1 MFKKT
6 AFICVLAA
14 ALIVLPSAKP
24 KQPKA
29 VTRFEKDTQALI
41 EEMNIVGMGAALI
54 QKGEVIYSN
63 GFGLADQ
70 SNETAFTS
78 QSVLKIAALSR
89 PFITIAVL
97 QQVEQGK
104 INLDK
109 DVSEYL
115 GFQLRNPSYPEIP
128 ITVRMLL
135 NSTSTI
141 VSSVP
146 SLADLDASKNPELA
160 KYFEEKGKPGVK
172 HNSSTAAF
180 NVAAAIVEKVSGER
194 FDAYCAAHLFQP
206 MGITAGFM
214 KEDFEAGAVAKSY
227 NWSTKSNKYI
237 NQKKAYPVLD
247 LENYVLGES
256 TFNLRPGGIMTNLEG
271 LTAFAQTILNLGVCP
286 TTGNKILSD
295 AMCFEMLRPQA
306 NKKRSG
312 LGIAYNTTA
321 VPDYVLGAVTGVTS
335 GTTTCFYFN
344 MEDKIAMVALCNGAR
359 DAEPDSNGK
368 IDNHFNREIR
378 KIFTDNFVK

>member
-6 AFICVLAA
+6 AFICAIA
-14 ALIVLPSAKP
+14 IALTVLPSAKP
-24 KQPKA
+24 KQNRA
-29 VTRFEKDTQALI
+29 VTNFEKDTKALI
-41 EEMNIVGMGAALI
+41 EEMNIVGMSAAII
-54 QKGEVIYSN
+54 QKGEVVYSK
-63 GFGLADQ
+63 GFGVADL
-70 SNETAFTS
+70 NTEAEFTP
-78 QSVLKIAALSR
+78 QTVLKLGAIAR
-89 PFITIAVL
+89 PFITVAVL

-104 INLDK
+104 INLDR
-109 DVSEYL
+109 DASDYL
-115 GFQLRNPSYPEIP
+115 GFQLRNPAYPEIP

-141 VSSVP
+141 VTTVP
-146 SLADLDASKNPELA
+146 TLQDLDASKNPEVA

-206 MGITAGFM
+206 MGITAGFS
-214 KEDFEAGAVAKSY
+214 KDDFEDGTVSRSY
-227 NWSTKSNKYI
+227 LWSTKSNKYFY
-237 NQKKAYPVLD
+237 QKKAYPVLD

-271 LTAFAQTILNLGVCP
+271 LTAFALTLMNNGVCP

-306 NKKRSG
+306 NKKRAG
-312 LGIAYNTTA
+312 LGISYNTTA
-321 VPDYVLGAVTGVTS
+321 VPDYVLGSVTGVTN
-335 GTTTCFYFN
+335 GTNNCFYFN
-344 MEDKIAMVALCNGAR
+344 MEDKIALVALCNGGR
-359 DAEPDSNGK
+359 DAEPNTNGK
-368 IDNHFNREIR
+368 YENHFNREIR
-378 KIFTDNFVK
+378 NIFTEIFVK

>member
-6 AFICVLAA
+6 AFICALAV

-24 KQPKA
+24 KQNKA
-29 VTRFEKDTQALI
+29 VVRFEKDTKALI

-54 QKGEVIYSN
+54 EKGEVVYSN
-63 GFGLADQ
+63 GFGYADQ
-70 SNETAFTS
+70 SSETAFTP
-78 QSVLKIAALSR
+78 QSVVKIAAISR
-89 PFITIAVL
+89 PFITMAVL

-109 DVSEYL
+109 DASEYL
-115 GFQLRNPSYPEIP
+115 GFKLRNPNYPELP

-135 NSTSTI
+135 NTTSTI

-146 SLADLDASKNPELA
+146 SLSDLDSEKNPEVA

-194 FDAYCAAHLFQP
+194 FDAYCAAHIFQP
-206 MGITAGFM
+206 MGITAGFS
-214 KEDFEAGAVAKSY
+214 KEDFEPGLVAKSY
-227 NWSTKSNKYI
+227 NWSVKSNKYI

-256 TFNLRPGGIMTNLEG
+256 TFNLRPGGIMTNVEG
-271 LTAFAQTILNLGVCP
+271 LTAFALTLMNNGVCP
-286 TTGNKILSD
+286 ATGNKIISD
-295 AMCFEMLRPQA
+295 AMCFEMLRAQA
-306 NKKRSG
+306 NKKKAALG
-312 LGIAYNTTA
+312 LSYNTTA
-321 VPDYVLGAVTGVTS
+321 VPDYVLGTCTGVS
-335 GTTTCFYFN
+335 NGTTASFYFN
-344 MEDKIAMVALCNGAR
+344 MEDKIAMVAICNGAR
-359 DAEPDSNGK
+359 DEQPDTDGK
-368 IDNHFNREIR
+368 IGNHFNREIR
-378 KIFTDNFVK
+378 KIFTENFVK